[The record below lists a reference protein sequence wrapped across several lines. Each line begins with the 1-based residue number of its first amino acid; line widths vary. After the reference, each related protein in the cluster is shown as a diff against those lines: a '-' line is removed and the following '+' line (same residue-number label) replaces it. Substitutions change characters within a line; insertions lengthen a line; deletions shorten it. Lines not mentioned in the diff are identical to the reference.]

1 MLITTWGAPVIH
13 NSPEGKGVGMNL
25 MLRRSTRTATSEEVL
40 IFDADNRDANGAAVN
55 IGKIDVHYLEDQVVG
70 TLLLWNEFI
79 TGFDQAHGPEDD
91 ESLDVVIHQIMTE
104 ITDTL
109 GVPSEFG
116 IEVYYPSVQNYQF
129 VSSYADDDE
138 EDDTEGEGAA
148 AGVYATGTAGG
159 LDTEYLPYEDEEP
172 DANPDDFARRLSE
185 RS

>member
-1 MLITTWGAPVIH
+1 
-13 NSPEGKGVGMNL
+13 MNL

-55 IGKIDVHYLEDQVVG
+55 IGKIDVHFLDDQVVG

-79 TGFDQAHGPEDD
+79 TGFDQAHGPQDD

-104 ITDTL
+104 ITDAL

-129 VSSYADDDE
+129 VSSYADDEAEDE
-138 EDDTEGEGAA
+138 SDVADGGAYGGSSA
-148 AGVYATGTAGG
+148 VG
-159 LDTEYLPYEDEEP
+159 LDTEYLRDEDEEP
-172 DANPDDFARRLSE
+172 DANADDFVKRLRE
-185 RS
+185 RP

>member
-1 MLITTWGAPVIH
+1 
-13 NSPEGKGVGMNL
+13 MNL
-25 MLRRSTRTATSEEVL
+25 MLRRSTRTATSEEIL
-40 IFDADNRDANGAAVN
+40 IFDTDNRDANGAAVN

-109 GVPSEFG
+109 GVPSEYG

-129 VSSYADDDE
+129 VSSYADDEEEDE
-138 EDDTEGEGAA
+138 E
-148 AGVYATGTAGG
+148 GVADEDVNSDAYAKTNWGGLATGT
-159 LDTEYLPYEDEEP
+159 LPDEGEEP
-172 DANPDDFARRLSE
+172 DANADDFARRLRE